1 MNFNKEV
8 YCDNLIT
15 LDEEEYKEDIDVQSF
30 QKSFEVKVAE
40 DMLHKL
46 NKNSVIEPKSEED
59 TKVKELVNLFNSWKS
74 EDFLY
79 TQLLTRKILLQRDYE
94 LINELRTEYELDD
107 GVINVLIHYT
117 LEETKRLPRP
127 YIIKVASSWVEG
139 DITTTRLAVESLLR
153 INKNKVRFTSVIKK
167 ASTDCQDLLCFLDDV
182 TTNDSEMQ
190 SLLTII
196 KQHIESIMIDL
207 KNGSS
212 WEV

>member
-1 MNFNKEV
+1 MKKYPKNIIIPMAGLSSRF
-8 YCDNLIT
+8 T
-15 LDEEEYKEDIDVQSF
+15 
-30 QKSFEVKVAE
+30 KS
-40 DMLHKL
+40 
-46 NKNSVIEPKSEED
+46 
-59 TKVKELVNLFNSWKS
+59 
-74 EDFLY
+74 
-79 TQLLTRKILLQRDYE
+79 
-94 LINELRTEYELDD
+94 
-107 GVINVLIHYT
+107 GYT
-117 LEETKRLPRP
+117 LPKYML
-127 YIIKVASSWVEG
+127 YAGNKSLF
-139 DITTTRLAVESLLR
+139 RLAVESLLR